1 MNGQMTLAEA
11 ATFSRPQ
18 VAPGSWLIGLLLF
31 LALLRKLGLLP
42 PDNDDEQYT
51 SLGVAPGFDKAAV
64 DAKAKI
70 NAGFGDPWTK
80 KTMCDQVDYWRSRY
94 STGSVSLV

>member
-11 ATFSRPQ
+11 ATFARPQ
-18 VAPGSWLIGLLLF
+18 AAPGSWLIALLLF

-42 PDNDDEQYT
+42 PDKDDDQYT
-51 SLGVAPGFDKAAV
+51 SLGVAAGFDAAAV

-80 KTMCDQVDYWRSRY
+80 KTMCDQVDYYRSRY